1 MTGYFAQALLKVD
14 INKSWCK
21 TLEFGGKFENTDP
34 NTAIDNNDYT
44 TITGNI
50 GFTFLPDNAARL
62 QFNVINTSW
71 ASPVSKGGIDASNM
85 FVAQFQLKI

>member
-34 NTAIDNNDYT
+34 NTSKDDNDYT

-50 GFTFLPDNAARL
+50 GFTFLPENTARL
-62 QFNVINTSW
+62 QLNVINTNW
-71 ASPVSKGGIDASNM
+71 ASCYFSRRNNFSKYVCCAIPT
-85 FVAQFQLKI
+85 